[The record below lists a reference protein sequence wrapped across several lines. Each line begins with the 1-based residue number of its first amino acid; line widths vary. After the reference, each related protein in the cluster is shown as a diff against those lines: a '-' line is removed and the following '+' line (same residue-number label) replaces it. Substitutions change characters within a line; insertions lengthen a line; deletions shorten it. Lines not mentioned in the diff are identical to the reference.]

1 MAPIR
6 SLLASAGD
14 PPALP
19 GRQEEFDRYG
29 SPSEE
34 TPEREPPKHTRRSFT
49 MDKYESL
56 SHTKWECKYHVVFIP
71 KCRRRT
77 LYEQLRQHLGE
88 VFRELARQKESRVE
102 EGHLMPDHV
111 HMMLAIP
118 PKYAVSQV
126 VGYMKGK
133 SAIHLARVYGERK
146 RNFVGQHFWARGYFV
161 STVGRDEA
169 MIREYIRNQEKADE
183 KLEQIKLWQ

>member
-1 MAPIR
+1 
-6 SLLASAGD
+6 
-14 PPALP
+14 
-19 GRQEEFDRYG
+19 
-29 SPSEE
+29 
-34 TPEREPPKHTRRSFT
+34 

-56 SHTKWECKYHVVFIP
+56 SHTKWECKYHIVFIP

-102 EGHLMPDHV
+102 EGHLMSDHV